1 VLGNGFKVDRVKLY
15 EFEYIDNQKLSHDV
29 LSNRVGEFLM
39 TESESQSWAPGY
51 IFRQCRAVEQL
62 ASGEL
67 KYGFEVI
74 GRYLDDDSLDFES
87 NVRTSDEIT
96 DGRAAKEVN
105 P

>member
-1 VLGNGFKVDRVKLY
+1 
-15 EFEYIDNQKLSHDV
+15 
-29 LSNRVGEFLM
+29 
-39 TESESQSWAPGY
+39 
-51 IFRQCRAVEQL
+51 
-62 ASGEL
+62 L